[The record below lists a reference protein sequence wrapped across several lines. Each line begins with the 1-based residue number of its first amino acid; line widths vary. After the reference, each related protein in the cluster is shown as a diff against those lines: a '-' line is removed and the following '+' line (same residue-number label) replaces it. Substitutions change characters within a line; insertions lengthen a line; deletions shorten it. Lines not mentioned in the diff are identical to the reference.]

1 MAEERI
7 ITIRING
14 FVAKLSI
21 PAEHEEIYRKAAKTL
36 NERIAVYNKEFSLP
50 YPDILSMVAYE
61 MAVEATTL
69 ESQYHS
75 TPLSEMA
82 KLSDLLGQELSE
94 KDNNEK

>member
-14 FVAKLSI
+14 FVTKLSI
-21 PAEHEEIYRKAAKTL
+21 PAEREEVYRKAAKML

-61 MAVEATTL
+61 MAVEAATL

-82 KLSDLLGQELSE
+82 KLSDLLGQELGES
-94 KDNNEK
+94 DNNEE